1 MRRYLKPLPIE
12 RLNHLLGFPLTQ
24 AQGLLIVLLLAIVLR
39 LIYLQ
44 GWLYWF
50 PSPQTPIYGDALD
63 YYDSPLALRLM
74 ALRGPMYSLFLGGVF
89 AIFGKDPWP
98 VRYIQVSLDVLTCG
112 FIYLLGWELANRW
125 VALIAGLLASTYPTL
140 ILFTGRILTETL
152 SIFWLWLG
160 LLLLAKGLQ
169 TVSRRL
175 LLLSGVVLALAC
187 LTRPTLLSTVPFLI
201 VSMAVGLKGMTWK
214 HRPGL
219 IIRFSLAI
227 LLPIIGWNIIA
238 TLSGYQ
244 PTAGQ
249 GGFGIILTFIQSATD
264 PFLRGWYPDI
274 PLNVAAGNPN
284 WWKTVIWQDPLYLPA
299 AAFNLIFYHLWFL
312 DNVWREI
319 PMGMHWLQRVLLI
332 LALGGVGVS
341 LWQWRKF
348 ASILFLLFPLA
359 IVSIKWIEIRPNLPF
374 MPVLF
379 ILVGVFISTLVGWL
393 QSGVNLTQK
402 RWLLISG
409 LLLTAL
415 ILFSSRL
422 FHLATLLPNLHPLM
436 LGRISDGVI
445 VFLSLLWGG
454 IFAWMAYSSRW
465 LLRNALITGFVPAL
479 LFAILFSS
487 YTWVASEPRW
497 RSWTI
502 DMSQLQRPIEQEI
515 YLSDLIDADQFD
527 TALWLVD
534 IQTSMGPPALKI
546 RMNGV
551 ESPESTWKSLFC
563 TLEQHNTWS
572 ESEKIF
578 CPIYRDG
585 LASFIG
591 SLDRWPQWWGI
602 PVKKNSITSR
612 SKLSLILTPEIVDD
626 REAKSEINLG
636 GTFSQMQHNQFYGP
650 SVQAQT
656 VGTRT
661 SLYRW
666 HVANDWRMWDTS
678 ALASRKTISR
688 LGSPNVAAETIPGKS
703 ADLKA
708 LISMIE
714 QGTANFNIR
723 LLIQYK
729 DGRQIFL

>member
-1 MRRYLKPLPIE
+1 LKPLPIE

-24 AQGLLIVLLLAIVLR
+24 AQGLLIVLLLALVLR

-50 PSPQTPIYGDALD
+50 PAPQTPIYGDAKD
-63 YYDSPLALRLM
+63 YYDNPLAIPLM
-74 ALRGPMYSLFLGGVF
+74 VLRGPIYSIFLGGIF
-89 AIFGKDPWP
+89 TAFGKDPWA
-98 VRYIQVSLDVLTCG
+98 VRYIQVGLSVLSCI
-112 FIYLLGWELANRW
+112 FIYLMARELSNRQ
-125 VALIAGLLASTYPTL
+125 VALIAGLFAATYPTL

-152 SIFWLWLG
+152 SIFWFWLG
-160 LLLLAKGLQ
+160 LLLLIKGLR
-169 TVSRRL
+169 TVSGRL
-175 LLLSGVVLALAC
+175 LVLSGVVLSLAC
-187 LTRPTLLSTVPFLI
+187 LTRPTLIPSLPFLVAAI
-201 VSMAVGLKGMTWK
+201 AVALNRMPWK
-214 HRPGL
+214 HRIRL
-219 IIRFSLAI
+219 IIQFGLSLF
-227 LLPIIGWNIIA
+227 LPVVGWNIIA
-238 TLSGYQ
+238 FLIGYLPPSGMR
-244 PTAGQ
+244 
-249 GGFGIILTFIQSATD
+249 GFSLLMTFIQSATD
-264 PFLRGWYPDI
+264 PSLRGWYPDI
-274 PLNVAAGNPN
+274 PMNIPAGNPD
-284 WWKTVIWQDPLYLPA
+284 WWKTVIWQNPFYLPA
-299 AAFNLIFYHLWFL
+299 AAFNLIFYHQWFL
-312 DNVWREI
+312 DNVWRELPI
-319 PMGMHWLQRVLLI
+319 GMHWLQRLLLI
-332 LALGGVGVS
+332 SALGGIGVS

-348 ASILFLLFPLA
+348 APILFLLFPLS
-359 IVSIKWIEIRPNLPF
+359 IVSIKWIEIRPNLPLI
-374 MPVLF
+374 PTLF
-379 ILVGVFISTLVGWL
+379 ILAGVFISTVLNWI
-393 QSGVNLTQK
+393 QSGINITQK

-409 LLLTAL
+409 LLLTVL

-626 REAKSEINLG
+626 REAKPEINLG

-688 LGSPNVAAETIPGKS
+688 LGSPNVAAETISGKS